1 MTELTREK
9 ILSMEPGRELDA
21 LVAKHVKGCENA
33 PSIFYSDLDI
43 TKSYYC
49 IVGSPASE
57 EVNVIE
63 YIDGEWIQYSF
74 NPSTDIS
81 AAWEVLEKMK
91 QKDYLFSITNTVGG
105 WYVVSLTDWGGN
117 CNIYKV
123 ENKPVPEA
131 ICKAALLAVM
141 GI

>member
-81 AAWEVLEKMK
+81 AAWEVVERTGEKFSWQI
-91 QKDYLFSITNTVGG
+91 QKEGYYWNEEGIWEVQCGG
-105 WYVVSLTDWGGN
+105 MGEMIKSR
-117 CNIYKV
+117 
-123 ENKPVPEA
+123 PVPEA

-141 GI
+141 GL